1 MTSGTSSVLF
11 CACYGAKRVPK
22 AAVATALD
30 VLSSGETE
38 FLAAADLCELAATRS
53 PVLAELA
60 KRSELQI
67 AACAPRAVAALFAF
81 ADAPLAAG
89 KARALD
95 ITSCAAQE
103 TQAALANPGEQWES
117 LPAMPSSAAPAA
129 RYIRPRTPRR
139 LVALHEPRGQAFDS
153 ARRRELCQALIEEG
167 FHVFRAVNG
176 TAQELLDRLR
186 PVRLLVK
193 SGGSVEGKKSG
204 VLAVQGR
211 PIEDILAAL
220 REAAGD
226 GGPQEPWLAWYPA
239 MDLSRCVDCGQCLQ
253 FCLFGVFA
261 ADEAGR
267 VRVVAPD
274 HCKPNCPACARVC
287 PEGAILF
294 PKYPS
299 GPINGAE
306 AEEAA
311 GEAAR
316 VDLASLIQGDVHR
329 LLRERSERA
338 RKRFS
343 LDRSRAEAERERCR
357 CMQESLGNAPLPDPA
372 ALKAAIQRRLDQL
385 HPRPDAPKQPPTQ

>member
-22 AAVATALD
+22 AAVAAALD

-129 RYIRPRTPRR
+129 RYIR
-139 LVALHEPRGQAFDS
+139 
-153 ARRRELCQALIEEG
+153 
-167 FHVFRAVNG
+167 NG

-193 SGGSVEGKKSG
+193 SGGSVE
-204 VLAVQGR
+204 
-211 PIEDILAAL
+211 
-220 REAAGD
+220 
-226 GGPQEPWLAWYPA
+226 
-239 MDLSRCVDCGQCLQ
+239 
-253 FCLFGVFA
+253 
-261 ADEAGR
+261 
-267 VRVVAPD
+267 
-274 HCKPNCPACARVC
+274 
-287 PEGAILF
+287 
-294 PKYPS
+294 
-299 GPINGAE
+299 
-306 AEEAA
+306 
-311 GEAAR
+311 
-316 VDLASLIQGDVHR
+316 AS
-329 LLRERSERA
+329 SP
-338 RKRFS
+338 
-343 LDRSRAEAERERCR
+343 SRAAQSRTSWRPSAKR
-357 CMQESLGNAPLPDPA
+357 PATAVRKSRGLPGT
-372 ALKAAIQRRLDQL
+372 RRW
-385 HPRPDAPKQPPTQ
+385 T